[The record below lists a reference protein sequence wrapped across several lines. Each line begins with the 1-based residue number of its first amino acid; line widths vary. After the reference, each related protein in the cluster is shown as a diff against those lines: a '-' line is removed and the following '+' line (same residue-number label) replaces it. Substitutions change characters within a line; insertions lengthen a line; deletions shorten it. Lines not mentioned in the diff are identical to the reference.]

1 MIAVHVAQLL
11 KAPVGTQRSFE
22 FSEPVPE
29 LATELGLRGPI
40 EGQGKLV
47 RTTHGIL
54 AQVQYRAE
62 IEQECGRCLG
72 AARTTIE
79 SEVSDEYLPSTN
91 IHTGQ
96 PEMIVADVDEPRI
109 REDHILDLT
118 DLIRQDIVVEQP
130 LRPLCQPECA
140 GLCPQCG
147 ENLNEVQCTCADETS
162 GDENGGLGRLGELL
176 KQRLP
181 PGA

>member
-22 FSEPVPE
+22 FSEPEPE
-29 LATELGLRGPI
+29 LAAELGLHGPI

-72 AARTTIE
+72 AARTRIE
-79 SEVSDEYLPSTN
+79 SEVSDEFLPSTN

-96 PEMIVADVDEPRI
+96 PETIVADVDEPRI

-118 DLIRQDIVVEQP
+118 DLIRQDIVIEQP
-130 LRPLCQPECA
+130 LRPLCRPECA

-147 ENLNEVQCTCADETS
+147 ENLNDVQCTCADETS